1 MRPGVWDEL
10 NKEGF
15 GVKRRVRWFPLM
27 MSLLLLAS
35 CAAGGQGKQSG
46 EDLALAIQKEFGQMT
61 ACTGRFSLTADYG
74 ERAFECTLDA
84 VYDRVTG
91 GALTIAEPEL
101 VKGVTARFS
110 AGETALSYDGFSLE
124 LGPLTDEGIS
134 PMETL
139 PTLWRQ
145 ITEGYVAAV
154 AENEKENTLAVTYRP
169 DGQSPGTGLEA
180 AVVFDRETHKP
191 RSGELLWDGVRV
203 AAVEVQEFQMMTE
216 GVAQEN
222 GTDTNEDVGGN

>member
-1 MRPGVWDEL
+1 MKQRL
-10 NKEGF
+10 
-15 GVKRRVRWFPLM
+15 RWFPLM
-27 MSLLLLAS
+27 MSLLLLAG
-35 CAAGGQGKQSG
+35 CAAGEQGKQPA
-46 EDLALAIQKEFGQMT
+46 EDKALAIQKEFGRMT

-74 ERAFECTLDA
+74 ERAFECVVDA
-84 VYDRVTG
+84 TYDQVTG

-110 AGETALSYDGFSLE
+110 AVEAALSYDGFSLE

-145 ITEGYVAAV
+145 IAQGYIASVG
-154 AENEKENTLAVTYRP
+154 EKDGVLTVTYRA

-180 AVVFDRETHKP
+180 AVTFDGESHKP
-191 RSGELLWDGVRV
+191 LSGELFWDGSRV
-203 AAVEVQEFQMMTE
+203 AAVEVLEFEQMSE
-216 GVAQEN
+216 AQGEPSGDPN
-222 GTDTNEDVGGN
+222 AS

>member
-1 MRPGVWDEL
+1 M
-10 NKEGF
+10 
-15 GVKRRVRWFPLM
+15 KRRVRWFPLM
-27 MSLLLLAS
+27 MSLLLLAG
-35 CAAGGQGKQSG
+35 CAAGRQGKKSG
-46 EDLALAIQKEFGQMT
+46 EDLALAIQKEFSGMT

-74 ERAFECTLDA
+74 ERTFECVVDA

-110 AGETALSYDGFSLE
+110 NGETALSYDGFSLE
-124 LGPLTDEGIS
+124 TGPLTDDGLS

-145 ITEGYVAAV
+145 VTEGYIAAV
-154 AENEKENTLAVTYRP
+154 AEKDGVLTVTYRP
-169 DGQSPGTGLEA
+169 DGQGPGIGLEA
-180 AVVFDRETHKP
+180 AVAFDVESRKP
-191 RSGELLWDGVRV
+191 ISGELFWDGARV
-203 AAVEVQEFQMMTE
+203 AAVEVQEFEMMVE

-222 GTDTNEDVGGN
+222 GTSTNEDVGGN